1 MAELQLPP
9 SINDSRS
16 QALARLAARLSQ
28 IDLVPLLVYRID
40 SVPPDALPLLAW
52 QFDILSPL
60 WQAVAPA
67 VTSVDALT
75 NIDELTDV
83 DTLTEGTPGSMSA
96 QKQAVV
102 AAERALI
109 KAAIQLHRYRGTPW
123 VIKRALATLG
133 WTRVSIVEGQSRW
146 GGTQYPA
153 SQGWALFR
161 VLVQLEEDS
170 QLNADAVATATA
182 AINFFKPA
190 RSWLDSLWFVE
201 PVVVENIAIPIERL
215 TLSGI
220 VEYGLDVAPPPSEG
234 AFSIWAV
241 VGMPTDEMPQAL
253 PMHDGHY
260 RYSGITYGANEPQ
273 VADPALI
280 LNGSPIL
287 HGG

>member
-9 SINDSRS
+9 SIDDSRS
-16 QALARLAARLSQ
+16 QALAHLAARLGQ

-75 NIDELTDV
+75 NIDELTDI

-96 QKQAVV
+96 QKEAVV
-102 AAERALI
+102 AAERALV

-123 VIKRALATLG
+123 VVKKALGTLG
-133 WTRVSIVEGQSRW
+133 WSRVSIVEGQSKW
-146 GGTQYPA
+146 GGTRYPA

-161 VLVQLEEDS
+161 VLVQLEDDS
-170 QLNADAVATATA
+170 LLNADAVAMATA
-182 AINFFKPA
+182 AIDFFKPA

-201 PVVVENIAIPIERL
+201 PTVVENIAIPIDRV

-220 VEYGLDVAPPPSEG
+220 AEYELDVAPAPSEG
-234 AFSIWAV
+234 AVSIRV
-241 VGMPTDEMPQAL
+241 VVSMPADEMPPIL
-253 PMHDGHY
+253 PLYDSHY
-260 RYSGITYGANEPQ
+260 RHSGITYGDNEPR
-273 VADPALI
+273 VADSALV
-280 LNGSPIL
+280 LNGSPVL